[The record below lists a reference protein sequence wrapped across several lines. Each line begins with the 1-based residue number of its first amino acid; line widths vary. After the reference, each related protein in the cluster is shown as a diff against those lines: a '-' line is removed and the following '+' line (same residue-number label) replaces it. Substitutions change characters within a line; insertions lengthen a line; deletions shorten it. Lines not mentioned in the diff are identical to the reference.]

1 MMKKCLTIRGW
12 LRKEARGSALLV
24 TLLIM
29 GVLMTLTLGL
39 STLVIKEI
47 RQTGDIVTAGRAYYA
62 AEAGIEQ
69 ALYELGQGLPGY
81 ETEGFDGWV
90 NNDDDGFE
98 YRYKIENRADSMPY
112 IPDDEP
118 IFLNTGG
125 AVSKETLKDM
135 YPEKTYNVLPLNQS
149 VTIPLFVDV
158 GGGEYKDVEDFLLE
172 YYVDFNVEAL
182 GVLPWFNSNKNI
194 VENFDVLR
202 WKLFGNPKI
211 ADPNDPVKTEA
222 ISDFYPALVNG
233 NPNNPI
239 CIGTDQNIE
248 TDNSVSC
255 SLPATIVGHNQF
267 WSYARECYL
276 SDAGLMVTAGQDIG
290 TKCDIK
296 RFMDNHKRNYLTIT
310 NIVNPE
316 IIGITNPKLRNERAN
331 IYWRVIAT
339 GATGNASPLSRQLTT
354 IKADGFANGGRVKQ
368 SIDVKVAA
376 SSFLPVFN
384 FSLYRTDTGQ

>member
-1 MMKKCLTIRGW
+1 MMKKCFTIGTE
-12 LRKEARGSALLV
+12 LHKGVRGSSLLV

-39 STLVIKEI
+39 STLVIREI
-47 RQTGDIVTAGRAYYA
+47 RQTGDIVAAGRAYYA

-81 ETEGFDGWV
+81 ETEGSDDGWV
-90 NNDDDGFE
+90 NSNGGEFE

-125 AVSKETLKDM
+125 AVSKAALKHM

-158 GGGEYKDVEDFLLE
+158 GEGNYDDVDHFLLE
-172 YYVDFNVEAL
+172 YYVDFHTDSL
-182 GVLPWFNSNKNI
+182 GDLPWFTNMQSNVDK
-194 VENFDVLR
+194 FDVLR

-233 NPNNPI
+233 GPNNPV
-239 CIGTDQNIE
+239 CIGTDQSIE
-248 TDNSVSC
+248 TEVQC
-255 SLPATIVGHNQF
+255 SLPTTIVGHTQF

-276 SDAGLMVTAGQDIG
+276 SDAGGMVTGDQDIG
-290 TKCDIK
+290 TECDIK

-339 GATGNASPLSRQLTT
+339 GTTGNESPLSRQLTT

-384 FSLYRTDTGQ
+384 FSLYRTDTGT